1 MSASSSMALPTG
13 PFQERAWLS
22 WTRVALA
29 AVRVQVRGSSPLGM
43 AIAAAVQPVAFALI
57 TLTADAGGS
66 IDPAT
71 ALFGSGLLAVWSA
84 TVWQAGMVL
93 RRELWAGTL
102 PGICSRPGG
111 LGATLVGK
119 AVAAAGTSVL
129 VTLVSLGA
137 LAALYGSPVHVASPL
152 VFALALL
159 LGFAAALPLG
169 LLIACLFLL
178 TGAAIRIA
186 EVIMYPVFI
195 LGGLLVPLGQ
205 LPAFLRPLS
214 AVLSLHWTQVL
225 LTGAATGH
233 TEGRAWWALMLTGA
247 VYTAAARAAFGR
259 VVHAAR
265 KEGSLE
271 IL

>member
-1 MSASSSMALPTG
+1 MSAPSTTLRAGPSGTG
-13 PFQERAWLS
+13 ARLS
-22 WTRVALA
+22 WARVALA
-29 AVRVQVRGSSPLGM
+29 AVRVQIRGSSPLSM
-43 AIAAAVQPVAFALI
+43 AIGAAVQPVAFALI
-57 TLTADAGGS
+57 TLTADTGGS
-66 IDPAT
+66 IDPAA
-71 ALFGSGLLAVWSA
+71 ALFGSGLIAFWSA

-111 LGATLVGK
+111 LGAVVVGK

-129 VTLVSLGA
+129 VTLASLGG
-137 LAALYGSPVHVASPL
+137 LAALYGSAPHLASPL
-152 VFALALL
+152 LFAAALI

-186 EVIMYPVFI
+186 EVIMYPVLI
-195 LGGLLVPLGQ
+195 LGGLLVPLDQ
-205 LPAFLRPLS
+205 LPAFLRPVS
-214 AVLSLHWTQVL
+214 SVLSLHWTQVL
-225 LTGAATGH
+225 LVGAADGH
-233 TEGRAWWALMLTGA
+233 TDLRAWWALLLTGA
-247 VYTAAARAAFGR
+247 VYAAAARAAFGR

>member
-1 MSASSSMALPTG
+1 MSAPSTALQAGSYTA
-13 PFQERAWLS
+13 RTRLS
-22 WTRVALA
+22 WVRVVLA
-29 AVRVQVRGSSPLGM
+29 AVRVQIRGSSPLSM
-43 AIAAAVQPVAFALI
+43 VIAAVVQPVAFALI

-71 ALFGSGLLAVWSA
+71 ALFGSGLIAVWSA

-111 LGATLVGK
+111 LGAVVVGK
-119 AVAAAGTSVL
+119 AVAAAGTSAL
-129 VTLVSLGA
+129 VTLASLGVFA
-137 LAALYGSPVHVASPL
+137 MLYGTPVHLADPL
-152 VFALALL
+152 VFAAALL

-186 EVIMYPVFI
+186 EVIMYPVLI
-195 LGGLLVPLGQ
+195 LGGLLIPLDQ
-205 LPAFLRPLS
+205 LPAFLRPVSS
-214 AVLSLHWTQVL
+214 ALSLHWTQVL
-225 LTGAATGH
+225 LIGAADGH
-233 TEGRAWWALMLTGA
+233 TDLHAWWALLLTGA